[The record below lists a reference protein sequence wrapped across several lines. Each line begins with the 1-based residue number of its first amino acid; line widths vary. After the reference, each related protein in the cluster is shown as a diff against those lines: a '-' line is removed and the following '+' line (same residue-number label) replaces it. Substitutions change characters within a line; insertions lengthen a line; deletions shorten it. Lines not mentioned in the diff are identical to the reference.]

1 MGDDVERLIT
11 LAVVH
16 AREFGGVAQFVVDLD
31 AVDSL
36 CRQRLDGRRHVL
48 AEKFLAV
55 DENLFNRLA
64 LCLDRTVA
72 HGDARHLLEQA
83 FDVGIVGDLERPGVI
98 AYRIALLGGTE
109 RLGLLD
115 DGFDLHAR
123 PEFDLADVLFGGRD
137 LEGGFRAVVAQERD
151 YEFIFAVCE
160 RRDRHGALEA
170 RSGVLFLVGGA
181 CRGKF
186 QHGTR
191 DRFAGLGIDHRTRD
205 RPLLGKGGDGE
216 KRK

>member
-55 DENLFNRLA
+55 DENLFDRLA

-72 HGDARHLLEQA
+72 HGDARHLLE
-83 FDVGIVGDLERPGVI
+83 
-98 AYRIALLGGTE
+98 
-109 RLGLLD
+109 
-115 DGFDLHAR
+115 
-123 PEFDLADVLFGGRD
+123 
-137 LEGGFRAVVAQERD
+137 
-151 YEFIFAVCE
+151 
-160 RRDRHGALEA
+160 
-170 RSGVLFLVGGA
+170 
-181 CRGKF
+181 
-186 QHGTR
+186 
-191 DRFAGLGIDHRTRD
+191 
-205 RPLLGKGGDGE
+205 
-216 KRK
+216 